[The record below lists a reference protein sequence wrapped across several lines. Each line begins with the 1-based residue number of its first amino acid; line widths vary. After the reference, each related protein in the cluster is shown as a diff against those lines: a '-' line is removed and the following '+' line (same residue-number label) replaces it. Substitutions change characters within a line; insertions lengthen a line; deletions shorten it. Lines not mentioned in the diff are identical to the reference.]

1 MTDTNRTPAI
11 EVIRSRRKTLALQ
24 IAEDGHLIVRAPL
37 RCPETEIAAFIGKSR
52 RWIETHTEKVIQR
65 NRELEQL
72 PAFSR
77 QDIED
82 MARRAVDV
90 IPGRVRYYAEKLGV
104 TYGRITIRNQRTKW
118 GSCTSKGNL
127 NFNCLL
133 MAAPPEVLDSVVVHE
148 LCHRL
153 HMDHSKAFYAEVRR
167 IFPEYDKWNRW
178 LKDNGAALIR
188 RMTAGTGKQL
198 TETGSPMI

>member
-1 MTDTNRTPAI
+1 MNNDLISTAEI
-11 EVIRSRRKTLALQ
+11 IRSKRKTLALQ

-37 RCPETEIAAFIGKSR
+37 RCSNRDIVSFIEKSEKWINAHIA
-52 RWIETHTEKVIQR
+52 KVQQR
-65 NRELEQL
+65 NRELERL
-72 PAFSR
+72 EPFLEH
-77 QDIED
+77 DIRD
-82 MARRAVDV
+82 MAQKALEV
-90 IPGRVRYYAEKLGV
+90 IPERVKYYAGRLGV

-153 HMDHSKAFYAEVRR
+153 HMNHSKEFYAEVSRV
-167 IFPEYDKWNRW
+167 FPDYYKWDKW
-178 LKDNGAALIR
+178 LKENGALLIR
-188 RMTAGTGKQL
+188 RMTAGARKQ
-198 TETGSPMI
+198 EG